1 MNGDDDSFLI
11 KNMEAFVFT
20 VLDSGKGHID
30 PENLKKMGGRRNF
43 CRPVEDFADILY
55 KPELE
60 LCQRFCKHS
69 PDFVSATFRQ
79 SSSFPITVDIL
90 PSSD

>member
-30 PENLKKMGGRRNF
+30 PENLKKMGGRRNA
-43 CRPVEDFADILY
+43 RLNSTSLHY
-55 KPELE
+55 K
-60 LCQRFCKHS
+60 R
-69 PDFVSATFRQ
+69 RQ
-79 SSSFPITVDIL
+79 
-90 PSSD
+90 